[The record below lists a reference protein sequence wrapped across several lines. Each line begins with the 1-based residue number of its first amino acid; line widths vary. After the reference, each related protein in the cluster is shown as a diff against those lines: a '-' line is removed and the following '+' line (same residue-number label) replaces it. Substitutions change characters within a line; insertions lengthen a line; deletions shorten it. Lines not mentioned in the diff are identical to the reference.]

1 MVQFRA
7 NAYRDSI
14 QKEVRTPIQ
23 MSNVIAAL
31 DRDHANIAKL
41 LELLESEILAIEVG
55 KTPDYP
61 LLQNIMRYMTQYPD
75 RFHHPLENLVFA
87 RLVKSDAGA
96 RADVDGL
103 LEEHIEIGLAG
114 RNFDKLLRTSRA
126 DSVEVREQLGAAG
139 FAYIRS
145 LREHMLKEE
154 KKLFPLAMEILTK
167 EDWQIIDEEIDA
179 VEDPVFGAA
188 VADGYQR
195 LYQLIVDHN
204 IVAGKSG

>member
-1 MVQFRA
+1 MVQFSI
-7 NAYRDSI
+7 NVYRDSN

-23 MSNVIAAL
+23 MPNVIAAL
-31 DRDHANIAKL
+31 DRDHTNIAKL

-75 RFHHPLENLVFA
+75 RFHHPIENLVFA
-87 RLVKSDAGA
+87 RLVKRDAGA

>member
-1 MVQFRA
+1 MVQFSI
-7 NAYRDSI
+7 NVYRDSI
-14 QKEVRTPIQ
+14 QKEVQKPIQ
-23 MSNVIAAL
+23 MSNVVAAL
-31 DRDHANIAKL
+31 DRDHDNIAKL
-41 LELLESEILAIEVG
+41 LEILESEILAIEVG

-75 RFHHPLENLVFA
+75 RFHHPIENLVFA
-87 RLVKSDAGA
+87 RLVKRDAGA

-103 LEEHIEIGLAG
+103 LEEHIAIGLAG

-145 LREHMLKEE
+145 LRGHMLKEE

-195 LYQLIVDHN
+195 LYELIVEHN

>member
-1 MVQFRA
+1 
-7 NAYRDSI
+7 
-14 QKEVRTPIQ
+14 
-23 MSNVIAAL
+23 
-31 DRDHANIAKL
+31 
-41 LELLESEILAIEVG
+41 
-55 KTPDYP
+55 
-61 LLQNIMRYMTQYPD
+61 MRYMTQYPD
-75 RFHHPLENLVFA
+75 RFHHPIENLVFA
-87 RLVKSDAGA
+87 RLVKRDAGA

-114 RNFDKLLRTSRA
+114 RKFEKLLRTSRA
-126 DSVEVREQLGAAG
+126 DSVEVREQLGAVG

-145 LREHMLKEE
+145 LREHMLREE

-167 EDWQIIDEEIDA
+167 EDWKIIDEEIDA